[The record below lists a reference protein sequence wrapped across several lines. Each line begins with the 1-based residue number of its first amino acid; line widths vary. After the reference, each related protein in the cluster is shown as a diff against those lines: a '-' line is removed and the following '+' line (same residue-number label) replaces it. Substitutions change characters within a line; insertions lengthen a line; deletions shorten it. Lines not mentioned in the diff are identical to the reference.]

1 MSDDGDVNFSLKRD
15 DLTLMCGDLL
25 DGFKSLIRQALL
37 AAGVTGTGTSWYVNG
52 SRDRYGVDYFYSSY
66 SLHLSIYLSIWFY
79 SILHSHPRNIDCEN
93 FRIWAFTSFDCAK
106 KTLFIR
112 LSGDGVSR
120 YENQD
125 DSWSGIYFDK
135 ASSYKSGYQEEFSPP
150 SNPGMRASKQLSSS
164 LKCQFIPV
172 SIHLSICI
180 SMSLS
185 VYPFIFVPIYS
196 SIYISGYVLLSWL
209 INSHSA
215 PFSSLSLTHFY
226 FIISLFPSLSCAR
239 TFS

>member
-52 SRDRYGVDYFYSSY
+52 SRDRYGVDYFYSSF
-66 SLHLSIYLSIWFY
+66 SLHLSIYLSICFY

-106 KTLFIR
+106 KTRFIR

-150 SNPGMRASKQLSSS
+150 SILAWELQNNYHLVLNVNLSLYQSIYLS
-164 LKCQFIPV
+164 AYPCHYLSILLFLYL
-172 SIHLSICI
+172 SIHLSIYQN
-180 SMSLS
+180 M
-185 VYPFIFVPIYS
+185 YY
-196 SIYISGYVLLSWL
+196 Y
-209 INSHSA
+209 HD
-215 PFSSLSLTHFY
+215 
-226 FIISLFPSLSCAR
+226 
-239 TFS
+239 